1 MASFTDQISQFNPYI
16 QELPVEAMV
25 QVGMAKQAQYDQGVQ
40 KVQNEIDR
48 VAGLDISKPQHKQ
61 YLESKMNEL
70 GNKLKT
76 VAAGDF
82 SNQQLV
88 NSVSGMT
95 GQIIKDPIIQ
105 NAVYSTQVLRKGE
118 NDREIAAKAGKT
130 SPANDDLW
138 NDTKAAWFNNEDLN
152 TPFSGRFI
160 ERWDVDKK
168 LTERAEMILKNP
180 DTLTQEQRFKHDEK
194 GNTLYFGTE
203 PVKDKDGKVVIDSKT
218 KQPVLRQ
225 TMSLDPSKGQPQED
239 DAINR
244 ITVKGVSAE
253 KLYNNFLDSL
263 DSRDAQQLKID
274 ARYKY
279 KNATAESFAPDI
291 AKFYGE
297 KKAFQSQEIVNL
309 TEALSEPGL
318 TSEQKAAI
326 TARITNLQQQ
336 EKDGVIQK
344 EFLSTMEA
352 LKDPRNLEK
361 YKEDIYT
368 QQHLMNMAKDMSF
381 KSYEQEIKSNPYMQ
395 MFMQKQNYNLDV
407 IKFNDSSRRDWATI
421 NLARDKFEFDK
432 FDKNREY
439 NYKITKDELENPDPV
454 ITTTTLPTLTTAKTV
469 DSQWLVAGEKANLMQ
484 GLQNKYA
491 ARLFPGLNVDQQRK
505 AFSNLYKRYD
515 TNPNGNYSPDEV
527 EFLDQYRRANND
539 MLMASNLATAAEKA
553 ASEKR
558 KELLSKNAGPGAG
571 GFTGEEILTG
581 KTEINNWIKKNTQGD
596 PRKTGAITKDGV
608 WNTEK
613 IKQEFR
619 NKGLEK
625 LIPLVVAFDK
635 TQTRGLFGASNVAET
650 PNERVLNKA
659 MSNVRDVSGKVSS
672 EVDKFTEDFLAKNTP
687 KKLAQDMALDMTNE
701 KTRAAVNKYLTSA
714 ALTDDKVGAGDAA
727 KVLKL
732 MSGEGGGKMKA
743 AVRKLEDG
751 STQTVFVSPDGSST
765 ITLNMNAE
773 QRGFF
778 PEVKQSSPY
787 GYLKNYIEIS
797 PNRTADVMNKRGA
810 QVDPVNAVSAPITGF
825 DLPGFANDP
834 AIAPLVRFT
843 PEGNY
848 DNNGS
853 SNDTYLLN
861 MFIKDPKSNIW
872 KAQRI
877 TPRYVPWGG
886 LENIMNNVGK
896 DAYFEGLKT
905 WK

>member
-1 MASFTDQISQFNPYI
+1 MASFTDSISQFNPYI
-16 QELPVEAMV
+16 QQLPVDAMV
-25 QVGMAKQAQYDQGVQ
+25 KVGMQKQAQYDQGVQ
-40 KVQNEIDR
+40 KIQGYIDNI
-48 VAGLDISKPQHKQ
+48 AGMDIAKPQHKQ
-61 YLESKMNEL
+61 YLQSKMDEL
-70 GNKLKT
+70 GNRLKT

-82 SNQQLV
+82 SNAQLV
-88 NSVSGMT
+88 NSVGGMA
-95 GQIIKDPIIQ
+95 GQLVKDPIIQ
-105 NAVYSTQVLRKGE
+105 NATYSTQVLRKGE
-118 NDREIAAKAGKT
+118 SDRNIATKAGKT

-138 NDTKAAWFNNEDLN
+138 NDTKSAWFNDADLN
-152 TPFSGRFI
+152 TPFDGKFI

-180 DTLTQEQRFKHDEK
+180 DVINQEQRFKHDEK
-194 GNTLYFGTE
+194 GNTLYYGTE
-203 PVKDKDGKVVIDSKT
+203 PVKDAQGKAVIDTKT
-218 KQPVLRQ
+218 KKPVLRE
-225 TMSLDPSKGQPQED
+225 TVSLDPSKGQPVED
-239 DAINR
+239 DAILK
-244 ITVKGVSAE
+244 ISVKGVSPE

-279 KNATAESFAPDI
+279 KNATAEAFAPDI

-326 TARITNLQQQ
+326 TARMTDLQKQ

-352 LKDPRNLEK
+352 LKDPRNLNK

-407 IKFNDSSRRDWATI
+407 IRFNDDSRAKWANI
-421 NLARDKFEFDK
+421 DIARNRFEFDK
-432 FDKNREY
+432 FDKNRDY
-439 NYKITKDELENPDPV
+439 NYKVKKDELDNPPPI
-454 ITTTTLPTLTTAKTV
+454 ITTTTLPTVTTPKTV
-469 DSQWLVAGEKANLMQ
+469 ASQFAVAGEKADLMK
-484 GLQNKYA
+484 GLKNKYA
-491 ARLFPGLNVDQQRK
+491 SRLFPGLTVDQQQE

-527 EFLDQYRRANND
+527 EFLNSYRRANTD
-539 MLMASNLATAAEKA
+539 MLMASNLATAAEKIKTEEEA
-553 ASEKR
+553 KVY
-558 KELLSKNAGPGAG
+558 KNVAGAG
-571 GFTGEEILTG
+571 GYSKEDIINVVKELGKFNPKEVVEAYNYFKTYQGGKYFSLYKAYNGDASVPKQREI
-581 KTEINNWIKKNTQGD
+581 KNAINNT
-596 PRKTGAITKDGV
+596 KT
-608 WNTEK
+608 
-613 IKQEFR
+613 
-619 NKGLEK
+619 
-625 LIPLVVAFDK
+625 
-635 TQTRGLFGASNVAET
+635 S
-650 PNERVLNKA
+650 
-659 MSNVRDVSGKVSS
+659 VSS
-672 EVDKFTEDFLAKNTP
+672 GSQKVNEAVENFLAKNTP
-687 KKLAQDMALDMTNE
+687 KKLAQDMALDMSND
-701 KTRAAVNKYLTSA
+701 KTRAAVNKYITSA
-714 ALTDDKVGAGDAA
+714 ALTDNELNA
-727 KVLKL
+727 KNASAVLL
-732 MSGEGGGKMKA
+732 MMSGENGSKTKA
-743 AVRKLEDG
+743 VVRKLDDG
-751 STQTVFVSPDGSST
+751 TTQAVFISPDGSST
-765 ITLNMNAE
+765 VTLPMTAD

-787 GYLKNYIEIS
+787 AYLKDYIEIS
-797 PNRTADVMNKRGA
+797 PNRTADVMGKRGA

-825 DLPGFANDP
+825 DLPGFMGSPD
-834 AIAPLVRFT
+834 IAPLVRFT

-853 SNDTYLLN
+853 STDTYLLN

-872 KAQRI
+872 KGQRI

>member
-16 QELPVEAMV
+16 QELPVEAMA
-25 QVGMAKQAQYDQGVQ
+25 QVGMAKQAQYDQGVR
-40 KVQNEIDR
+40 KVQNYVDR
-48 VAGLDISKPQHKQ
+48 VAGLEIAKPQHKQ
-61 YLESKMNEL
+61 YLQSKMDEL
-70 GNKLKT
+70 GNRLKT

-105 NAVYSTQVLRKGE
+105 NAVYSTQALKKGE
-118 NDREIAAKAGKT
+118 ADRETANKAGKT

-138 NDTKAAWFNNEDLN
+138 NDTKAAWFNDADLK
-152 TPFSGRFI
+152 TPFGGKFI

-180 DTLTQEQRFKHDEK
+180 DSITQEQAFMHDEK
-194 GNTLYFGTE
+194 GNTLYYGVE
-203 PVKDKDGKVVIDSKT
+203 QVKDANGKTVIDPKT
-218 KQPVLRQ
+218 KQPVLRE
-225 TMSLDPSKGQPQED
+225 TESLDPSKGKPKKD
-239 DAINR
+239 DAILK
-244 ITVKGVSAE
+244 ISVKGVSAE

-279 KNATAESFAPDI
+279 KNATAEAFAPDI
-291 AKFYGE
+291 AKFYGD

-309 TEALSEPGL
+309 TGALAEPDL

-326 TARITNLQQQ
+326 TARITDLQKQ

-395 MFMQKQNYNLDV
+395 MFMQKQDYNLSVMRFKDE
-407 IKFNDSSRRDWATI
+407 SRYRGLNYSA
-421 NLARDKFEFDK
+421 ARDNDAY
-432 FDKNREY
+432 NR
-439 NYKITKDELENPDPV
+439 YKDARDFKYKVDQDNLENPLPV
-454 ITTTTLPTLTTAKTV
+454 ITTTTLPTITTPKTV
-469 DSQWLVAGEKANLMQ
+469 DDQWAVSTEKEELMK
-484 GLQNKYA
+484 GLKNKYA
-491 ARLFPGLNVDQQRK
+491 ERLFPGLNNFQQK
-505 AFSNLYKRYD
+505 QSFQKLYERYD

-527 EFLDQYRRANND
+527 EFLEQYRKANNN
-539 MLMASNLATAAEKA
+539 AIAATNLAKAAEKLQQ
-553 ASEKR
+553 
-558 KELLSKNAGPGAG
+558 KEDAKAYENIAGAG
-571 GFTGEEILTG
+571 GYSGEDIGNVVKAMAQFKPKEI
-581 KTEINNWIKKNTQGD
+581 
-596 PRKTGAITKDGV
+596 
-608 WNTEK
+608 TEK
-613 IKQEFR
+613 YNYFKTYQGGKYFSLYKAYNGDASVPKQREIKNAIDNAKTYVGNSTSQTS
-619 NKGLEK
+619 EK
-625 LIPLVVAFDK
+625 VAQFI
-635 TQTRGLFGASNVAET
+635 AN
-650 PNERVLNKA
+650 
-659 MSNVRDVSGKVSS
+659 
-672 EVDKFTEDFLAKNTP
+672 NTP
-687 KKLAQDMALDMTNE
+687 KKLSQDMALDMGND
-701 KTRAAVNKYLTSA
+701 KTKSAVNKYLTSA
-714 ALTDDKVGAGDAA
+714 ALTASEVGAGDVK
-727 KVLKL
+727 KVLAL
-732 MSGEGGGKMKA
+732 IAGVDGGKTKA
-743 AVRKLEDG
+743 VVRKLDDG
-751 STQTVFVSPDGSST
+751 TTQTIFISPDGLNT
-765 ITLNMNAE
+765 YTLPVNVE

-797 PNRTADVMNKRGA
+797 PNRTADVMDKRSP

-825 DLPGFANDP
+825 DLPGFMGSPD
-834 AIAPLVRFT
+834 IAPLVRFT
-843 PEGNY
+843 PEGNH

-853 SNDTYLLN
+853 STDTYLLN

-872 KAQRI
+872 KGQRV

-896 DAYFEGLKT
+896 DAYYEGLKT

>member
-16 QELPVEAMV
+16 QELPVEAMA
-25 QVGMAKQAQYDQGVQ
+25 QVGMAKQAQYNQGVQ
-40 KVQNEIDR
+40 KVQNYVDR
-48 VAGLDISKPQHKQ
+48 VAGLEIAKPQHKQ
-61 YLESKMNEL
+61 YLQSKMDEL
-70 GNKLKT
+70 GSRLKT

-95 GQIIKDPIIQ
+95 GQIIKDSIVQ
-105 NAVYSTQVLRKGE
+105 NAVYSTQVLKKGE
-118 NDREIAAKAGKT
+118 SDREIAVKAGKT

-138 NDTKAAWFNNEDLN
+138 NDTKSAWFNNADLN
-152 TPFSGRFI
+152 TPFDGKFI

-180 DTLTQEQRFKHDEK
+180 DSLTQEQRFKHDEK
-194 GNTLYFGTE
+194 GNTIYYGTE
-203 PVKDKDGKVVIDSKT
+203 PVKDAQGKPVIDSKT

-225 TMSLDPSKGQPQED
+225 TMSLDPSKGQPVED
-239 DAINR
+239 DAILK
-244 ITVKGVSAE
+244 ISVKGVSPE

-279 KNATAESFAPDI
+279 KNATAEAFAPDI
-291 AKFYGE
+291 AKFYGD

-309 TEALSEPGL
+309 TGALAEPDL

-326 TARITNLQQQ
+326 TARMTDLQQQ
-336 EKDGVIQK
+336 EKDGVIDK

-395 MFMQKQNYNLDV
+395 MFMQKQNYNLSVMRFKDE
-407 IKFNDSSRRDWATI
+407 SRYRGLNYDAAR
-421 NLARDKFEFDK
+421 NKDAYDRYKDARDFKYKVDK
-432 FDKNREY
+432 DK
-439 NYKITKDELENPDPV
+439 LENPDPI
-454 ITTTTLPTLTTAKTV
+454 ITTTTLPTVTTPKTV
-469 DSQWLVAGEKANLMQ
+469 DDQWAVSTEKEELMK
-484 GLQNKYA
+484 GLKNKYA
-491 ARLFPGLNVDQQRK
+491 ERLFPGLTISQQRQSFQK
-505 AFSNLYKRYD
+505 LYERYD
-515 TNPNGNYSPDEV
+515 TNPNGKYSPDEL
-527 EFLDQYRRANND
+527 EYLEQYRRANNNQIAA
-539 MLMASNLATAAEKA
+539 MNLAKAAEKIKA
-553 ASEKR
+553 QEEAKVY
-558 KELLSKNAGPGAG
+558 KNIVGAG
-571 GFTGEEILTG
+571 GYSGEDIGKVAKALAQFKPKEQTGTYNYFKTYEGG
-581 KTEINNWIKKNTQGD
+581 KYYPLYKAYYGDNTIPQQKEIKK
-596 PRKTGAITKDGV
+596 AID
-608 WNTEK
+608 NA
-613 IKQEFR
+613 R
-619 NKGLEK
+619 
-625 LIPLVVAFDK
+625 
-635 TQTRGLFGASNVAET
+635 ASE
-650 PNERVLNKA
+650 
-659 MSNVRDVSGKVSS
+659 G
-672 EVDKFTEDFLAKNTP
+672 KFTSQVNEKVAQYIADHTP
-687 KKLAQDMALDMTNE
+687 KKLAQDMALNMNDP
-701 KTRAAVNKYLTSA
+701 KIKAAVNKYLTSA
-714 ALTDDKVGAGDAA
+714 ALTASEVGAGDVK
-727 KVLKL
+727 KVLAL
-732 MSGEGGGKMKA
+732 MAGVAGDKTKA
-743 AVRKLEDG
+743 VVRKLDDG
-751 STQTVFVSPDGSST
+751 TTQTVFISPDGSNT
-765 ITLNMNAE
+765 YTLDMNVE

-797 PNRTADVMNKRGA
+797 PNRTADVMDKRGP

-825 DLPGFANDP
+825 DLPGFMGSPD
-834 AIAPLVRFT
+834 IAPLVRFT
-843 PEGNY
+843 PEGNH

-853 SNDTYLLN
+853 STDTYLLN

-872 KAQRI
+872 KGQRV

>member
-16 QELPVEAMV
+16 QELPVEAMA

-40 KVQNEIDR
+40 KVQNYVDR
-48 VAGLDISKPQHKQ
+48 VAGLEIAKPQHKQ
-61 YLESKMNEL
+61 YLQSKLDEL
-70 GNKLKT
+70 GSRLKT

-95 GQIIKDPIIQ
+95 GQIIKDSIVQ
-105 NAVYSTQVLRKGE
+105 NAVYSTQVLKKGE
-118 NDREIAAKAGKT
+118 ADREIAIKAGKT

-138 NDTKAAWFNNEDLN
+138 NDTKSAWFNNADLN
-152 TPFSGRFI
+152 TPFDGRFI

-180 DTLTQEQRFKHDEK
+180 DSLTQEQRFKHDEK
-194 GNTLYFGTE
+194 GNTIYYGTE
-203 PVKDKDGKVVIDSKT
+203 PVKDAQGKPVIDSKT

-225 TMSLDPSKGQPQED
+225 TMSLDPSKGQPVED
-239 DAINR
+239 DAILK
-244 ITVKGVSAE
+244 ISVKGVSPE

-279 KNATAESFAPDI
+279 KNATAEAFAPDI
-291 AKFYGE
+291 AKFYGD

-309 TEALSEPGL
+309 TGALAEPDL

-326 TARITNLQQQ
+326 TAKIADLQQQ
-336 EKDGVIQK
+336 EKDGVIDK

-395 MFMQKQNYNLDV
+395 IFMQKQNYNLSV
-407 IKFNDSSRRDWATI
+407 IRFKDESRYRGLNYDAAR
-421 NLARDKFEFDK
+421 NKDAYDRYKDARDFKYKVDK
-432 FDKNREY
+432 DK
-439 NYKITKDELENPDPV
+439 LENPDPI
-454 ITTTTLPTLTTAKTV
+454 ITTTTLPTVTTPKTV
-469 DSQWLVAGEKANLMQ
+469 DDQWAVSTEKEELMK
-484 GLQNKYA
+484 GLKNKYA
-491 ARLFPGLNVDQQRK
+491 ERLFPGLTISQQRQSFQK
-505 AFSNLYKRYD
+505 LYERYD
-515 TNPNGNYSPDEV
+515 TNPNGKYSPDEL
-527 EFLDQYRRANND
+527 EYLEQYRRANNNQIAA
-539 MLMASNLATAAEKA
+539 MNLAKAAEKIKA
-553 ASEKR
+553 QEEAK
-558 KELLSKNAGPGAG
+558 LYKNIVGAG
-571 GFTGEEILTG
+571 GYSGEDIGKVAKALAQFKPKEQTGTYNYFKTYEGG
-581 KTEINNWIKKNTQGD
+581 KYYPLYKAYYGDNTIPQQKEIKK
-596 PRKTGAITKDGV
+596 AID
-608 WNTEK
+608 NA
-613 IKQEFR
+613 R
-619 NKGLEK
+619 
-625 LIPLVVAFDK
+625 
-635 TQTRGLFGASNVAET
+635 ASE
-650 PNERVLNKA
+650 
-659 MSNVRDVSGKVSS
+659 G
-672 EVDKFTEDFLAKNTP
+672 KFTSQVNEKVAQYIADHTP
-687 KKLAQDMALDMTNE
+687 KKLAQDMALNMNDP
-701 KTRAAVNKYLTSA
+701 KIKAAVNKYLTSA
-714 ALTDDKVGAGDAA
+714 ALTASEVGAGDVK
-727 KVLKL
+727 KVLAL
-732 MSGEGGGKMKA
+732 MAGVAGDKTKA
-743 AVRKLEDG
+743 VVRKLDDG
-751 STQTVFVSPDGSST
+751 TTQTVFISPDGSNT
-765 ITLNMNAE
+765 YTLDMNVE

-787 GYLKNYIEIS
+787 AYLKDYIEIS
-797 PNRTADVMNKRGA
+797 PNRTADVMDKRGP

-825 DLPGFANDP
+825 DLPGFMGSPD
-834 AIAPLVRFT
+834 IAPLVRFT
-843 PEGNY
+843 PEGNH

-853 SNDTYLLN
+853 STDTYLLN

-872 KAQRI
+872 KGQRV